1 MTDFKNNIT
10 RLLRGE
16 EGEVLTEYK
25 DHLGY
30 STIGV
35 GRLIDKRKGGG
46 ITAEESAYLLGND
59 IQKRMTE
66 LERKLPW
73 ITSLDEA
80 RRGVLLSMAF
90 QMGVDGLLGFKNTLE
105 MVRTG
110 LDLRISRMQSAKC
123 CAPPSVKSS
132 RSTDVITTYL
142 RAKFFTVSAKCCGS
156 FTSNTFGRPCATSQK
171 GQRRVQISPI
181 IMKVA
186 VPLPKHCGKLGH
198 AASSQTVCNFC

>member
-1 MTDFKNNIT
+1 MSDFEQQIT
-10 RLLRGE
+10 RLLRAE

-59 IQKRMTE
+59 IQKRMIE

-73 ITSLDEA
+73 ITSLNDA

-110 LDLRISRMQSAKC
+110 RYEDAAKGMLNSKW
-123 CAPPSVKSS
+123 AKQTPQ
-132 RSTDVITTYL
+132 
-142 RAKFFTVSAKCCGS
+142 RAKRHSEQMRTG
-156 FTSNTFGRPCATSQK
+156 NW
-171 GQRRVQISPI
+171 I
-181 IMKVA
+181 IKD
-186 VPLPKHCGKLGH
+186 G
-198 AASSQTVCNFC
+198 F

>member
-1 MTDFKNNIT
+1 MTDFTSNIT

-35 GRLIDKRKGGG
+35 GRLIDARKGGG
-46 ITAEESAYLLGND
+46 ITAEESAYLLSND
-59 IQKRMTE
+59 IQKKLSE

-73 ITSLDEA
+73 VKELDEA

-90 QMGVDGLLGFKNTLE
+90 QMGTDGLLGFKNTLE

-110 LDLRISRMQSAKC
+110 RYTDAAKGMLNSLW
-123 CAPPSVKSS
+123 AKQTPQ
-132 RSTDVITTYL
+132 
-142 RAKFFTVSAKCCGS
+142 RAKRHSEQMRT
-156 FTSNTFGRPCATSQK
+156 
-171 GQRRVQISPI
+171 
-181 IMKVA
+181 
-186 VPLPKHCGKLGH
+186 GKWVIKNGY
-198 AASSQTVCNFC
+198 

>member
-1 MTDFKNNIT
+1 MTDFKSNIT

-66 LERKLPW
+66 LERKIPW
-73 ITSLDEA
+73 ITSLNDA

-90 QMGVDGLLGFKNTLE
+90 QMGIDGLLGFKNTLE

-110 LDLRISRMQSAKC
+110 RYEDAAKGMLNSKW
-123 CAPPSVKSS
+123 AKQTPQ
-132 RSTDVITTYL
+132 
-142 RAKFFTVSAKCCGS
+142 RAKRHSEQMRTG
-156 FTSNTFGRPCATSQK
+156 NW
-171 GQRRVQISPI
+171 I
-181 IMKVA
+181 IKD
-186 VPLPKHCGKLGH
+186 G
-198 AASSQTVCNFC
+198 F